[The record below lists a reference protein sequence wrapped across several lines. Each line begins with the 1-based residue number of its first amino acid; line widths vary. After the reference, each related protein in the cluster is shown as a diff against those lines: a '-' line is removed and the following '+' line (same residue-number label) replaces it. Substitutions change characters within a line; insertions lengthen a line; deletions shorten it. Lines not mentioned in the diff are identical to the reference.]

1 MTTKPPTNHH
11 YVSQCHIKE
20 FFNNDR
26 SRIYLYDKK
35 ERNHYERQGTKR
47 IFSLDNLNNRVVG
60 DIVDR
65 ISMEMELRVMFEENF
80 PKHLAFIRKL
90 LVDQSV
96 AEEAYEHLNFIAL
109 MALVGEY
116 RNPNYKEGLDIAL
129 KSLAT
134 EAKIRGV
141 KIPDKYPH
149 PDIPYRNIKGYLQV
163 GNLLLTEMDP
173 INFSIVVIESNDQ
186 FILPDT
192 SGFLVREHLEYGKV
206 TQFGIPVSSKIF
218 ILGKSAKIKAP
229 PSRIITIQD
238 DDDELVFKINTD
250 LVNFAY
256 KTVACQ
262 NEAFLENTIAKMMRI
277 RFVGQHFHS
286 YSL

>member
-1 MTTKPPTNHH
+1 MTTKSPTNHH
-11 YVSQCHIKE
+11 YVSQCHLKE
-20 FFNNDR
+20 FFD
-26 SRIYLYDKK
+26 SDSKRIYLYDKIEK
-35 ERNHYERQGTKR
+35 NYYNRQGIKR
-47 IFSLDNLNNRVVG
+47 IFSLDNLNNRVIG
-60 DIVDR
+60 DVVDR
-65 ISMEMELRVMFEENF
+65 ISMEMELRFMFEENF
-80 PKHLAFIRKL
+80 TKHLAFIKKL
-90 LVDQSV
+90 LVDLSV
-96 AEEAYEHLNFIAL
+96 VEEAYEHLNFIAL

-134 EAKIRGV
+134 EVKIRGV
-141 KIPDKYPH
+141 NIPDEYPL
-149 PDIPYRNIKGYLQV
+149 PDIPYRNIKGYLHV

-173 INFSIVVIESNDQ
+173 INFSIVVIESNDH

-192 SGFLVREHLEYGKV
+192 SGFLVREFLEYGKV

-262 NEAFLENTIAKMMRI
+262 NKAYLENTVSKMMRI
-277 RFVGQHFHS
+277 RFLGQHFHG